1 MYALH
6 PFSHCQHLSVPP
18 QANAKTEKAAKKAS
32 AFPQRKYAVK
42 A

>member
-1 MYALH
+1 M
-6 PFSHCQHLSVPP
+6 PSP